1 MLRDR
6 LLVSS
11 LLFFSPLCFAQGPQP
26 WPCADQVASR
36 VERVLLSESVS
47 AGLIE
52 KKVLPDTRDLKGKKV
67 NSTVVVRIVVDKNGA
82 VRCAEAEEG
91 DPGLFQ
97 RSQDA
102 AMQWHFKPYLLRE
115 RRPVNFSTLLEFMF
129 KKNKVTAH

>member
-1 MLRDR
+1 MLRAR

-11 LLFFSPLCFAQGPQP
+11 LLFFSPLCFAQGPP
-26 WPCADQVASR
+26 LWPCADQVAGGVEPVR
-36 VERVLLSESVS
+36 VSVGVS
-47 AGLIE
+47 AGMAE
-52 KKVLPDTRDLKGKKV
+52 KKVLPDTSDLKGKKV
-67 NSTVVVRIVVDKNGA
+67 NSTVVVRILIDAKGT